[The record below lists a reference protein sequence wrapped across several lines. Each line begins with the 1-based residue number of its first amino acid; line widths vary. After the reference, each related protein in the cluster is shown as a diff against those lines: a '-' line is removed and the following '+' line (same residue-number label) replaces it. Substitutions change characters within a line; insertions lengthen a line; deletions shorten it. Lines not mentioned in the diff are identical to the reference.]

1 MAARA
6 LPWRSRRERLLALGR
21 LWRLRLLGARRVLSM
36 GPVHHVHLLLVK
48 KEDKTMRHK
57 MVLAMA
63 GARCRSSA
71 ECKMQSEVV
80 LLTSLNIVL
89 LKNGV
94 LNVVSIVQNQIFML
108 KRIIMKLSKCLPTHA
123 SRRSSECS
131 CSRCYSSSSRFSSS
145 PSRSPSGA
153 SPPFCCCL
161 PPLLLPWLLR
171 LLLHI
176 THPLTHDW

>member
-71 ECKMQSEVV
+71 CRKTCLAVEYGTVRYAEGPRR
-80 LLTSLNIVL
+80 LWSLGVSCLHKTPPVAHAPAAFVTAATGVSTNDL
-89 LKNGV
+89 LK
-94 LNVVSIVQNQIFML
+94 
-108 KRIIMKLSKCLPTHA
+108 HA
-123 SRRSSECS
+123 I
-131 CSRCYSSSSRFSSS
+131 
-145 PSRSPSGA
+145 
-153 SPPFCCCL
+153 
-161 PPLLLPWLLR
+161 
-171 LLLHI
+171 H
-176 THPLTHDW
+176 

>member
-1 MAARA
+1 
-6 LPWRSRRERLLALGR
+6 
-21 LWRLRLLGARRVLSM
+21 M

-71 ECKMQSEVV
+71 ECKTQSEVV

-108 KRIIMKLSKCLPTHA
+108 KRIIMKLSKYPRCTQCNRHWTEELEAGPQGRHWA
-123 SRRSSECS
+123 LECE
-131 CSRCYSSSSRFSSS
+131 
-145 PSRSPSGA
+145 P
-153 SPPFCCCL
+153 
-161 PPLLLPWLLR
+161 
-171 LLLHI
+171 
-176 THPLTHDW
+176 